1 MHYDTTGGD
10 GGFCVQ
16 HVRLVRGSLVRVFAT
31 ISSSPSCRV
40 KSILLTGTENSQTFN
55 PLEGTTNLTLILHRQ
70 HQAPVLPALVHVA
83 CAVVVAPAA
92 FQRPVVHVCPLC
104 MYTKPVLTSVPW
116 PRGGGVW
123 PHFPCV
129 TLSLC
134 VDSLSGSGR
143 APPSLKIG
151 MIHTN
156 ENWPMD
162 QA

>member
-83 CAVVVAPAA
+83 CAVIVAPAAAA
-92 FQRPVVHVCPLC
+92 FQRPVVHVC
-104 MYTKPVLTSVPW
+104 MYIKPVLTSVPW
-116 PRGGGVW
+116 PRGGCLATFPLCDTVFVCGFAEWVW
-123 PHFPCV
+123 P
-129 TLSLC
+129 S
-134 VDSLSGSGR
+134 
-143 APPSLKIG
+143 PSIVKNR
-151 MIHTN
+151 HDTHK
-156 ENWPMD
+156 
-162 QA
+162 